1 MSNYVEQLSNDDIYY
16 LCTII
21 GGRLLRDIYKK
32 NTKAFNKKRPGFRPG
47 NLSDEE
53 TFTFAATNKDEPFV
67 AIFFNL
73 WIDDRLKEISSE
85 IAKQKDDG
93 VREDL
98 AVAETLAK
106 SVFDKRPELYFRLT
120 DSTPPIANTD
130 FFYQYINLARKQL
143 TSAPYE
149 ASSDDNQMLSGEALS
164 ELENEYKA
172 KIDAINKVHENA
184 LRETK
189 EEAKRLQDTINSLEN
204 ETRSQKEQNQALQKE
219 LDGIK
224 QLSSFEIP
232 SQDFTIRD
240 DFMYASLCQAYT
252 DDRGQDRLLRMADVW
267 NGELSTLFVSDAP
280 SYSHLYRKD
289 GPDVEGFIGIWDW
302 KTVPNN
308 LDPTKDY
315 IIAAYDSS
323 SQPIEFVV
331 VKECSSVYDL
341 VAKLQQGLAFDY
353 HSQRIVFGVSVGGSY
368 EGVYCDKETALFQVG
383 KIVLKPDSI
392 KVPVYNIKR
401 TDYIRFDDI
410 AIISK
415 LGLGIP
421 LKLIRVKDPIEI
433 VQKLI
438 VDRATWPVMQRGGF
452 VRNEYRQVKDFLSG
466 LPTEELFDEICRICD
481 CSVEEAKEF
490 VDDFISR
497 ADEFAAGNTLENSI
511 LAQIIRND
519 PALYASCLGEIGAD
533 WEKANQEKV
542 QAAQSALLS
551 IQQDEAESKKRCE
564 VKEEEY
570 RVLTEKI
577 RESEQKIEAQ
587 KHLAE
592 EVESLVMAKIE
603 RARANAAEF
612 IAENAFVH
620 SEMNNIKTTEVLKVD
635 SESSQAVE
643 KFVDSEE
650 LPAEK
655 SDVNDN
661 YEQVLQ
667 TLNNELLEA
676 GVADS
681 SVVGLSVILY
691 SAYINRIPLLLAG
704 PNGMD
709 IACAFYAALKCMKP
723 AVLACEGDLSEQDI
737 KRCLSSSNDLVVV
750 ETPFKAEW
758 RNAVIKMLS
767 KRDRMYILV
776 HPYAE
781 DLCIEP
787 KGLFNYCVPLL
798 TEMFVDSF
806 ATGQYVGGRC
816 SETYMP
822 YVSQVKKGLYDKL
835 FASMNI
841 RSIAKMSCQVLLSD
855 LHKLSRT
862 GGVDADYEMILYP
875 LSYVLDE
882 ANTLQDYINETDQ
895 KPSTS
900 LRERLSRL
908 IGDRE

>member
-16 LCTII
+16 LSTII

-53 TFTFAATNKDEPFV
+53 TFNFAATNKDEPFV

-85 IAKQKDDG
+85 IAKQKDAG
-93 VREDL
+93 VQEEL

-106 SVFDKRPELYFRLT
+106 SVFDKSPELFFRLT
-120 DSTPPIANTD
+120 SSIPPIENAD
-130 FFYQYINLARKQL
+130 FFYQYIELAREK
-143 TSAPYE
+143 TVS
-149 ASSDDNQMLSGEALS
+149 SSDESRSDDGEVLS
-164 ELENEYKA
+164 EKALEELEKVHQA
-172 KIDAINKVHENA
+172 KIDSINEENEKA
-184 LRETK
+184 MF
-189 EEAKRLQDTINSLEN
+189 EAKQAEKRLQDTINSLEN
-204 ETRSQKEQNQALQKE
+204 EARSQKEQNQALKKE
-219 LDGIK
+219 LDGFK

-232 SQDFTIRD
+232 SQNFTIHED
-240 DFMYASLCQAYT
+240 YMYASLCQVYT
-252 DDRGQDRLLRMADVW
+252 DDRGQNRLLRMADVW
-267 NGELSTLFVSDAP
+267 DGELSTLFVSDAP
-280 SYSHLYRKD
+280 NYSHLFRKD
-289 GPDVEGFIGIWDW
+289 GPDTEGFIGIWDW

-315 IIAAYDSS
+315 IITAYDST
-323 SQPIEFVV
+323 SQPIEFAII
-331 VKECSSVYDL
+331 KDCPSVYDL
-341 VAKLQQGLAFDY
+341 AAKLQQGIAYDY
-353 HSQRIVFGVSVGGSY
+353 HSQRIVFGVSIGGSY
-368 EGVYCDKETALFQVG
+368 EGIYCDNETALFQSG
-383 KIVLKPDSI
+383 KVVLKPDSI
-392 KVPVYNIKR
+392 KLPIYNIKR
-401 TDYIRFDDI
+401 SDYIRFDDI

-421 LKLIRVKDPIEI
+421 SKLIRTKDPIEI

-481 CSVEEAKEF
+481 CSVEEAKGF
-490 VDDFISR
+490 VDDFIGR

-519 PALYASCLGEIGAD
+519 PALYASCLGEIGTD

-551 IQQDEAESKKRCE
+551 IQQDEAESRKRCE
-564 VKEEEY
+564 EKEKEY
-570 RVLTEKI
+570 SLLSEKI
-577 RESEQKIEAQ
+577 KESEQKIDEQ

-592 EVESLVMAKIE
+592 EVENLVKEKIE

-620 SEMNNIKTTEVLKVD
+620 SERNAKKTIEVSTVASK
-635 SESSQAVE
+635 ETQEAE
-643 KFVDSEE
+643 KFIDSEE
-650 LPAEK
+650 LSVEDP
-655 SDVNDN
+655 DVNDN

-667 TLNNELLEA
+667 TINNELLEA

-691 SAYINRIPLLLAG
+691 SAYVNRIPLLLAG

-723 AVLACEGDLSEQDI
+723 AVLSCEGDLNDQDI

-750 ETPFKAEW
+750 ETPFQAEW

-767 KRDRMYILV
+767 RRDKMYILV

-798 TEMFVDSF
+798 TEMFVNSF
-806 ATGQYVGGRC
+806 ATGQLVGGRC
-816 SETYMP
+816 SKDYKP

-835 FASMNI
+835 LTLMNI

-875 LSYVLDE
+875 MAYVLGE
-882 ANTLQDYINETDQ
+882 TNTLEDYINETDQ

-900 LRERLSRL
+900 FRERLNRL
-908 IGDRE
+908 MGERE